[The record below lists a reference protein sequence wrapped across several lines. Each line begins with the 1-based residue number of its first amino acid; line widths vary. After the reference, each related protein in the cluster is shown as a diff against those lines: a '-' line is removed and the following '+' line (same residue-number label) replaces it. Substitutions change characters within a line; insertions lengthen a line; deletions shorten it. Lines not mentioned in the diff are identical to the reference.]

1 MSFLLIKEVVLCQ
14 PFLQNSFIKLL
25 YCAQSIISARKSLFK
40 IGQGSKSSIQKDNFH
55 GTFSQYKITGFCGA
69 LNQDEVQD
77 LISLMDGC
85 NYFSTG
91 FRQNMYY
98 CIGYGADKSGFW
110 FFSLFPMI
118 RSRTGVLLL
127 VPCFPGDRMQKVSHA
142 QSKYDL
148 WGSESVLS

>member
-25 YCAQSIISARKSLFK
+25 YCAKSIISAGKSLFK

-55 GTFSQYKITGFCGA
+55 GTFSQYKISGFCGA

-77 LISLMDGC
+77 LIGLMDGC

-91 FRQNMYY
+91 FRQSMYY

-110 FFSLFPMI
+110 VFSLFQWFVAGPECCRLCHVFQETVCRKFPI
-118 RSRTGVLLL
+118 LFVTQKISLLL
-127 VPCFPGDRMQKVSHA
+127 
-142 QSKYDL
+142 
-148 WGSESVLS
+148 